1 MPAASAIASTV
12 VASKPRSA
20 KSSSATRSS
29 SEREV
34 TGGRPGADVDFD
46 TGCNYYPN
54 LVAHKGSS
62 MANAWFETVAEA
74 QRRAKKRL
82 PAPVYGA
89 LMAGQE
95 SGVSRDGNLDAFSQ
109 LGLAPEVANK
119 PPTRELATSVMGQPI
134 SMPVMID
141 RKSTRLNS
149 NH

>member
-74 QRRAKKRL
+74 QRRAKKRP

-95 SGVSRDGNLDAFSQ
+95 SGVSRDGNLDAFAP
-109 LGLAPEVANK
+109 LGLAPEVATK
-119 PPTRELATSVMGQPI
+119 PPTRDPAPSVMGHPTSRPALTNPQ
-134 SMPVMID
+134 
-141 RKSTRLNS
+141 TRR
-149 NH
+149 

>member
-20 KSSSATRSS
+20 KSSRATRSS

-46 TGCNYYPN
+46 TGCNYYRK
-54 LVAHKGSS
+54 LIADKGSS

-95 SGVSRDGNLDAFSQ
+95 SRSEEHTSELQSLMRTPYAFFCLKKKKQ
-109 LGLAPEVANK
+109 IKN
-119 PPTRELATSVMGQPI
+119 
-134 SMPVMID
+134 
-141 RKSTRLNS
+141 
-149 NH
+149 